1 MLSPGGV
8 VPDTTMTILTFTG
21 SEATQLCA
29 LTNRQAEVCN
39 GTGWRAANSHAEAR
53 RFLADDAQL
62 VRLRIDDRVLMEDIL
77 KIAIPV
83 GTPLADV
90 INQVALNDLSKDQ
103 FLALTTIQEA
113 LK

>member
-1 MLSPGGV
+1 
-8 VPDTTMTILTFTG
+8 MTILTFFG
-21 SEATQLCA
+21 SEATQLCI
-29 LTNRQAEVCN
+29 LTNRQAEVYT

-53 RFLADDAQL
+53 RFLANDAQL
-62 VRLRIDDRVLMEDIL
+62 VRMRIGDRVLLEDIL

-83 GTPLADV
+83 GTPLGDV

-103 FLALTTIQEA
+103 FLALTTLQDA